1 MTPLTKCR
9 CCNSENLTTYLDL
22 GMMPLANNL
31 ADTKEA
37 AINAERY
44 PLQVM
49 FCNDCSLSQ
58 LSVII
63 DPTVLF
69 SNYTYRS
76 GMSKG
81 YRDHCKEMA
90 ETLQEQYGFNDR
102 SFMIDIAG
110 NDGTLIS
117 EFQKVITGIHALNV
131 DPASNMI
138 EINKAAGVRQYTKF
152 WSMMTAL
159 ELKSIG
165 WEGFDLITATNVFA
179 HVHDVKDFI
188 LGCKHSLNPDG
199 VLVLEFPYL
208 IDFIEKGEWDTV
220 YFEHLSYWSIT
231 PLFKMLLELDM
242 KIINVTKHDI
252 HGGTVRV
259 EIARMEA
266 NYVVNIN
273 VHNYLAMEAN
283 EGYCTVGAYKG
294 FQRVVQEASAEFLFS
309 IMNLYPGKVVYPG
322 NVAAFAASAKGNTLL
337 NCTQSYGSIRYIV
350 DETPEKI
357 GKFSPGTGIEIVP
370 LAHLIN
376 NPVDYLI
383 ILSWNFADEIMSKC
397 RAAGYKGAL
406 VIPIPTWKIV
416 T

>member
-1 MTPLTKCR
+1 MKKLTNCR
-9 CCNSENLTTYLDL
+9 CCESTNLTTYLDL

-31 ADTKEA
+31 AETKEA

-63 DPTVLF
+63 DPTILF

-81 YRDHCKEMA
+81 YRDHCKQMA
-90 ETLQEQYGFNDR
+90 IDLQEQYGFNNR

-117 EFQKVITGIHALNV
+117 EFNKVIPGIHALNV
-131 DPASNMI
+131 DPAANLV
-138 EINKAAGVRQYTKF
+138 EVNKAAGVRQFTRF
-152 WSMMTAL
+152 WTQSSAL
-159 ELKSIG
+159 ELKNIG
-165 WEGFDLITATNVFA
+165 WPGFDLITATNVFA
-179 HVHDVKDFI
+179 HVHNVKDFI
-188 LGCKHSLNPDG
+188 YAAKNSLNPDG

-231 PLFKMLLELDM
+231 PLFKMLFELDM
-242 KIINVTKHDI
+242 KIINVTKHEI

-259 EIARMEA
+259 EIARMES

-273 VHNYLAMEAN
+273 VHNFLMIEAN
-283 EGYCTVGAYKG
+283 EGYCTVGAYSR
-294 FQRVVQEASAEFLFS
+294 FQESVMWATESFLNGIYS
-309 IMNLYPGKVVYPG
+309 CDG

-337 NCTQSYGSIRYIV
+337 NYVVETHKINFIIDQ
-350 DETPEKI
+350 TPEKI
-357 GKFSPGTGIEIVP
+357 GKFSPGTGLEIVP

-383 ILSWNFADEIMSKC
+383 ILSWNFAEEIMSKC
-397 RAAGYKGAL
+397 RAAGYTGKF

-416 T
+416 E

>member
-9 CCNSENLTTYLDL
+9 CCGSESLTTYLDL

-31 ADTKEA
+31 AETKEA

-63 DPTVLF
+63 DPTILF

-90 ETLQEQYGFNDR
+90 ETLKDQYGFNDR

-138 EINKAAGVRQYTKF
+138 EINKAAGVRQFAKF
-152 WSMMTAL
+152 WGMDAAL

-165 WEGFDLITATNVFA
+165 WPGFDLITATNVFA

-188 LGCKHSLNPDG
+188 WGCKHSLNPDG

-242 KIINVTKHDI
+242 KIINVTKHEI

-273 VHNYLAMEAN
+273 VHNYLAREGN
-283 EGYCTVGAYKG
+283 EGYCTIGNYIG
-294 FQRVVQEASAEFLFS
+294 FMKSVEQAKLLYILGMCKANYSGNKIAS
-309 IMNLYPGKVVYPG
+309 
-322 NVAAFAASAKGNTLL
+322 FAASAKGNTLL
-337 NCTQSYGSIRYIV
+337 NYSKTFNRIQYIV

-383 ILSWNFADEIMSKC
+383 ILSWNFAEEIMSKC
-397 RAAGYKGAL
+397 MEAGYTGKF
-406 VIPIPTWKIV
+406 VTPIPTWKIID
-416 T
+416 